1 MEIYWVR
8 PSHHYYSSQAMEVS
22 PVIIKGL
29 LQLSLLL
36 VHVAKVGVGL
46 CQQGVLLDG
55 QGAEVRRLVVLPA
68 LEMDRAE
75 QQENPSVRWI
85 LNNYSVMFVI
95 CWVCA
100 SDKQIR

>member
-1 MEIYWVR
+1 
-8 PSHHYYSSQAMEVS
+8 MEVS

>member
-8 PSHHYYSSQAMEVS
+8 PSHHYYYSCQAMRVS

-55 QGAEVRRLVVLPA
+55 QGAEVRRLVVFPA

-75 QQENPSVRWI
+75 QQQNPSVRWI
-85 LNNYSVMFVI
+85 LHI
-95 CWVCA
+95 
-100 SDKQIR
+100 

>member
-1 MEIYWVR
+1 
-8 PSHHYYSSQAMEVS
+8 MEVS

-100 SDKQIR
+100 SDKQVQ

>member
-55 QGAEVRRLVVLPA
+55 QCAEVRGSERRSRGGLL
-68 LEMDRAE
+68 
-75 QQENPSVRWI
+75 I
-85 LNNYSVMFVI
+85 
-95 CWVCA
+95 
-100 SDKQIR
+100 SDKRCKA

>member
-1 MEIYWVR
+1 
-8 PSHHYYSSQAMEVS
+8 MEVS

-55 QGAEVRRLVVLPA
+55 QGAEVRRLVIFPA
-68 LEMDRAE
+68 LEMYRT
-75 QQENPSVRWI
+75 QKQENPSICRI
-85 LNNYSVMFVI
+85 LHMLEI
-95 CWVCA
+95 
-100 SDKQIR
+100 IH